1 MKKIISLLLALLL
14 VAGVLTGCTPKEPD
28 KPVEEK
34 LKIGVILV
42 GDENEGYTF
51 AHMEGIRAAMKANG
65 LSDDQVIWKYS
76 IGETQQCYDVA
87 VDLVEQGC
95 KAVFSNS
102 YGHQQFMQQAATEYP
117 DVKLQPAA

>member
-1 MKKIISLLLALLL
+1 MKKLLSLLLAVLL
-14 VAGVLTGCTPKEPD
+14 VAGMAGCTNNNGGK
-28 KPVEEK
+28 EEK

-51 AHMEGIRAAMKANG
+51 AHMEGIRAAIKANG
-65 LSDDQVIWKYS
+65 LSDDQVIWKYN
-76 IGETQQCYDVA
+76 IGESQDCYDSA

-102 YGHQQFMQQAATEYP
+102 YGHQSFMQEAG
-117 DVKLQPAA
+117 